1 MTWSNASLTGAVAAL
16 LAPVLWGQGPPGAG
30 AVERPIA
37 ALVAAAEAKGS
48 RVGVCAKDLD
58 GTRVLATHRP
68 GELFAPASN
77 QKLLVAAAV
86 LRELGAGHRFATDFA
101 LREGVLI
108 VGAGG
113 DPNWRSG
120 GEHDPRAL
128 LAGVARRLSAAKVQ
142 ALRSIEVDARGFVG
156 PDRPASWPRD
166 QLHLDY
172 CAPSSGLLLDGATWS
187 VELRG
192 AADGAPADAR
202 LVAPW
207 TGYRIEGVLR
217 CTNDRRQGGRYKIA
231 ERDGVLALDGSFWSK
246 SEARVARGSCADP
259 TGVFLRALRSALDDA
274 GILVHP
280 DAPATSLE
288 LPSISTPLAPA
299 LVRAL
304 RDSSNVD
311 AEQLLR
317 ALGAARGDASFAGS
331 LAALRD
337 ALGGLLPD
345 ALPEGLVLAD
355 GSGLSRADRCTP
367 AFLVEVLC
375 ATASHADAEAVLAAL
390 PRAGIDGTLEKRF
403 LGSGL
408 EGRVRAKTGT
418 IAGASTLSG
427 FLARRDGRI
436 VAFSILCDTSGN
448 RRDAVDPRRLQEQ
461 IVAALDGARG

>member
-1 MTWSNASLTGAVAAL
+1 MSWSIASLAGGTAAL
-16 LAPVLWGQGPPGAG
+16 LAAVLTGQAPRSAV
-30 AVERPIA
+30 AVERSIA
-37 ALVAAAEAKGS
+37 ALVTAAEAKGS
-48 RVGVCAKDLD
+48 RVGVFAKELD
-58 GTRVLATHRP
+58 GGRVLAAHRQE
-68 GELFAPASN
+68 ELFAPASN
-77 QKLLVAAAV
+77 QKLVVAAAV
-86 LRELGAGHRFATDFA
+86 LSELGAGHRFTTDFA
-101 LREGVLI
+101 LRDGVLI

-113 DPNWRSG
+113 DPNWRSD
-120 GEHDPRAL
+120 GEHDPRTL
-128 LAGVARRLSAAKVQ
+128 LAGVARRLAAARVE
-142 ALRSIEVDARGFVG
+142 AVRSIEVDARGFVG

-192 AADGAPADAR
+192 AADGAPAGAR

-217 CTNDRRQGGRYKIA
+217 CTNDRKQGGRYKIA
-231 ERDGVLALDGSFWSK
+231 ERDGVLALEGNFWSR
-246 SEARVARGSCADP
+246 SEARVARGACADP
-259 TGVFLRALRSALDDA
+259 TGVFLRGLRSALDDA

-280 DAPATSLE
+280 DAPRTSLE
-288 LPSISTPLAPA
+288 LPGISTPLAPA

-337 ALGGLLPD
+337 ALARSCPD
-345 ALPEGLVLAD
+345 GLPEGLVLAD

-367 AFLVEVLC
+367 AVLVEVLC
-375 ATASHADAEAVLAAL
+375 ATAAHADAELVLAAL

-427 FLARRDGRI
+427 FLARQDGRI

-448 RRDAVDPRRLQEQ
+448 RRDAIDPRRLQEQ